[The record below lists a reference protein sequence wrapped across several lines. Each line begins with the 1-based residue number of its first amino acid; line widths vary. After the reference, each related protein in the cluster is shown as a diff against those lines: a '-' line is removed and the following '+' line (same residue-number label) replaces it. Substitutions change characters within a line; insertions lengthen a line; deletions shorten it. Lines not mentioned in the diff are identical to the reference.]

1 MHSTRYLFGLL
12 ILVLAIVG
20 TAVLWRLLG
29 RTEPSAGI
37 QLSVEFH
44 DARGLSSGADVR
56 YRGVRVGL
64 VQQVRIAADGSSAI
78 ADIRLDPQGAA
89 QASVNSTFWIVTPRF
104 SGLTGGVSGLDTLV
118 RDTYLAFVTPAER
131 GSPLRHGTVLGGSE
145 RPPADADP
153 EELAAERH
161 GDLRM
166 SLLVT
171 QNHGLRPGSPVVFRG
186 MSVGEVRDV
195 ALAADGSHVEV
206 KLRIAREH
214 RRSVTDKSIF
224 WVARPQLSGAL
235 WSGFSVDDVNAL
247 VQPFV
252 GFHAKAGEG
261 TPVED
266 GHRTLASATRPDLD
280 ADPVPERALKP
291 TTTQKQP
298 TTDGSVVLVRVLYSA
313 VEEDLFSPSDPVH
326 LQGSGVLFLDRSA
339 RAAVLTT
346 RSVADGNYTESDP
359 FGDAPEIAQEQIKVL
374 LPGGAVLRAHRVWVD
389 PSGRDLAVLVLDDA
403 PPDLLMTPADQI
415 RFEPIEDTLARDPQL
430 STRAIG
436 SDAGLLP
443 ATKVDL
449 TTGQP
454 DLTTYRGGALRT
466 TGPVFGL
473 YGQREKLSQQAAL
486 VPLDS
491 VPADLRPKG

>member
-12 ILVLAIVG
+12 ILVLAVVG

-29 RTEPSAGI
+29 RTEPNAGI
-37 QLSVEFH
+37 LLSVEFH

-64 VQQVRIAADGSSAI
+64 VQQVRIAADGSSAL
-78 ADIRLDPQGAA
+78 ADIRLDPEGAA
-89 QASVNSTFWIVTPRF
+89 QASVNSTFWIVSPRF
-104 SGLTGGVSGLDTLV
+104 AGLAGGVSGLDTLV

-131 GSPLRHGTVLGGSE
+131 GSPLRHGTVIGGSE
-145 RPPADADP
+145 RPPVDADP
-153 EELAAERH
+153 EDLAPERH

-166 SLLVT
+166 SLLVP

-186 MSVGEVRDV
+186 MAVGEVRDV

-206 KLRIAREH
+206 KLRIAREQ
-214 RRSVTDKSIF
+214 RRSVTDKSTF

-252 GFHAKAGEG
+252 GFHTKSGEG

-266 GHRTLASATRPDLD
+266 GHRTLAASARPDVE
-280 ADPVPERALKP
+280 ADQVPDRALK
-291 TTTQKQP
+291 TTAAAKQP
-298 TTDGSVVLVRVLYSA
+298 ATDGPVVLVRILYSA
-313 VEEDLFSPSDPVH
+313 VEEDPLSPSDPVH
-326 LQGSGVLFLDRSA
+326 LEGSGVLFLDRSA

-359 FGDAPEIAQEQIKVL
+359 FGDEPEIAQEQIKVL
-374 LPGGAVLRAHRVWVD
+374 LPGGSVIRAHRVWVD
-389 PSGRDLAVLVLDDA
+389 PNGRDLAVLVLDDA
-403 PPDLLMTPADQI
+403 PPDLVVTPSEQL
-415 RFEPIEDTLARDPQL
+415 RFEPLAEGVSRDPQL
-430 STRAIG
+430 TTRAIG
-436 SDAGLLP
+436 SDGGLLP
-443 ATKVDL
+443 AAKMDL
-449 TTGQP
+449 TAGQP
-454 DLTTYRGGALRT
+454 DLASYRGGAVRT
-466 TGPVFGL
+466 AGPVFGL
-473 YGQREKLSQQAAL
+473 YGQREKRSKQAAL

-491 VPADLRPKG
+491 VPNDLRPKE